1 MEIIELSI
9 ICMTVVVSVGVIGL
23 VWLKIKA
30 TEETEKNYRE
40 ELRAQRRGNVSP
52 TSRDSDDM
60 SELIKLVLPLIQQ
73 NPQMI
78 QNILGGLAGG
88 GSLPPKE

>member
-9 ICMTVVVSVGVIGL
+9 ICMTVVVSVGIFGL

-40 ELRAQRRGNVSP
+40 ELRSQKRGVVP
-52 TSRDSDDM
+52 VSRDSDDL
-60 SELIKLVLPLIQQ
+60 SELIKLVLPLLQQ

-78 QNILGGLAGG
+78 QQALGGLAG